1 MNRFSWEQRI
11 ERAEELARTN
21 SFASEL
27 LGFYREIACFQQS
40 LYAGLDSTRGSAPR
54 TKHMATL
61 LDSLDAGLL
70 LPWFP
75 RLIALVERVGPPP
88 LAQAAGAMAKDKQA
102 RCGDII
108 AAFWK
113 PNGLGTNELSDAET
127 FFARALLQPFAEFH
141 ATKEGAPSA
150 GHAHSSCPVCER
162 KPQVGVLRPEG
173 YGARRSF
180 LCSLCSTE
188 WDYPR
193 VMCPA
198 CGEQRSEKL
207 AVYTAGQF
215 EHVRVEACDSCKTY
229 FKTIDLTKDG
239 LAIPVVDELA
249 ATPLDLWA
257 REKGYRKL
265 QTNLLGL

>member
-11 ERAEELARTN
+11 ERAGQLAR
-21 SFASEL
+21 SYAFVAEL
-27 LGFYREIACFQQS
+27 LEFYREIACFQQS
-40 LYAGLDSTRGSAPR
+40 LYAGLDSTRGSTPR
-54 TKHMATL
+54 NKHTATL
-61 LDSLDAGLL
+61 LDGFDAGLL

-75 RLIALVERVGPPP
+75 RLIALVERVGPAP
-88 LAQAAGAMAKDKQA
+88 LAQAADAMAKEKQA
-102 RCGDII
+102 RWGDIL

-113 PNGLGTNELSDAET
+113 PNGLGTNEMSDAET

-141 ATKEGAPSA
+141 ATQAGATSA
-150 GHAHSSCPVCER
+150 GHADSCCPVCEG

-173 YGARRSF
+173 YGARRS
-180 LCSLCSTE
+180 LTCSLCSTE

-193 VMCPA
+193 VTCPA
-198 CGEQRSEKL
+198 CGEHQSEKL
-207 AVYTAGQF
+207 SVYTAGQF
-215 EHVRVEACDSCKTY
+215 EHVRVEYCDSCEAY
-229 FKTIDLTKDG
+229 IKTIDLTKDG
-239 LAIPVVDELA
+239 LAVPVVDELA